1 MNFYKALLLLTCLFP
16 TAIANAQ
23 LSTLE
28 PPVSFSLKGQM
39 TEISRGACQKV
50 TTPSLDM
57 AKIEAEDK
65 EDEINDVPPRFG
77 FPHIVSYDLKNSG
90 TWYKLPNG
98 DKLWQLNVVCPNA
111 LSVNFCYDKFWI
123 PEGGKFFVY
132 SKDRKHTLGA
142 FTSRNNKGTKAQM
155 RGFATGLISG
165 DKMVLEYY
173 QPKYVSEDAIISI
186 EKIIHGY
193 RFIDNDSDHYYY
205 GRSGYCHVNINCEE
219 GQDWQDEKKAIA
231 LILINGYRSASGALV
246 NTTEL
251 SEKPYFLTADHC
263 LKGKPNNYI
272 KYDAITNPYLDHYSF
287 YWGYEAPGCLN
298 PNSEPIPFC
307 TNGAIV
313 VANNGTSDFALLRL
327 DEDPQNLSNYT
338 PYYLGWDCTGA
349 GGNPGVCI
357 HHPHGDIKKISTVRS
372 QPVSSGYNGSG
383 YNMYWEVF
391 WATTLNGH
399 GVTERGSSGAPL
411 LNDAHKIVG
420 QLRGSEC
427 DSCANLNGHSIFGKF
442 NVSWTGNNNTSEYR
456 RLDFWLDSIYTNQ
469 STMEGLLILPNT
481 RTIATQQNLYSNV
494 HIINNGQ
501 LNIYNNVT
509 MIGTSKIIVESGCKI
524 IINGGKLSN
533 ATVELKPGATLRILN
548 GGILETRSGFES
560 PVGAIVDIDSGQIL

>member
-155 RGFATGLISG
+155 RGFATGIILG
-165 DKMVLEYY
+165 NNVVLEYY
-173 QPKYVSEDAIISI
+173 QPKRVIEEAVISI
-186 EKIIHGY
+186 NKIVHGY
-193 RFIDNDSDHYYY
+193 KDLDYDNTDSI
-205 GRSGYCHVNINCEE
+205 GSSGSCNVNINCSE
-219 GQDWQDEKKAIA
+219 GQNWQDEKNAIA
-231 LILINGYRSASGALV
+231 KVVINGSRVFSGALM
-246 NTTEL
+246 NATDL
-251 SEKPYFLTADHC
+251 GEKPYFLTAHHC
-263 LKGKPNNYI
+263 IAGLGSG
-272 KYDAITNPYLDHYSF
+272 ATSTYLDDCLF
-287 YWGYEAPGCLN
+287 YWGFEAPGCSTNANTN
-298 PNSEPIPFC
+298 PNPPS
-307 TNGAIV
+307 TNGATIV
-313 VANNGTSDFALLRL
+313 SNNALSDFALLLL
-327 DEDPQNLSNYT
+327 DEDPKALMNYT
-338 PYYLGWDCTGA
+338 PYYLGWDRTGQS
-349 GGNPGVCI
+349 GDPGVCI
-357 HHPHGDIKKISTVRS
+357 HHPHGDVKKISTVAS
-372 QPVSSGYNGSG
+372 QPLSDNYNGNSN
-383 YNMYWEVF
+383 YYYYWRVF
-391 WATTLNGH
+391 WDLTPNGH
-399 GVTERGSSGAPL
+399 GMTEGGSSGAPL
-411 LNDAHKIVG
+411 LNAAHRVVG
-420 QLRGSEC
+420 QLAGGDVGDCSFVLKN
-427 DSCANLNGHSIFGKF
+427 SYYGKF
-442 NVSWTGNNNTSEYR
+442 DVSWTGASSSYMYR